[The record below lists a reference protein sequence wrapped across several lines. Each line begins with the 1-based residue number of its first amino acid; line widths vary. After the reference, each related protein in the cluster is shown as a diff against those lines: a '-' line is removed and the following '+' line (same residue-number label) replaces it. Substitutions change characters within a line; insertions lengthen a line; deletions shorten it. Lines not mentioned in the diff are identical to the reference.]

1 MKVVLNNVHMSY
13 VRVRISGIS
22 FTSLMKLGIASS
34 FCWSAM
40 CAVLMIW
47 LNTRQE
53 IIDVFSTFPAY
64 KHRMELLDPASF
76 HIQLL
81 IQIFTSTCALSLI
94 FIVMLWLGAKIFFLF
109 QPLTIALK
117 KPEQVHDLMGDP
129 NA

>member
-1 MKVVLNNVHMSY
+1 MQVVLNNNYMSY
-13 VRVRISGIS
+13 VKVRISGIS
-22 FTSLMKLGIASS
+22 FVSLMKLGIAAS

-40 CAVLMIW
+40 SAVLMIW
-47 LNTRQE
+47 LNTKQE
-53 IIDVFSTFPAY
+53 IIDIFSTFPAY
-64 KHRMELLDPASF
+64 KHRMELLDPGSF

-81 IQIFTSTCALSLI
+81 IQIFASTCALSLI